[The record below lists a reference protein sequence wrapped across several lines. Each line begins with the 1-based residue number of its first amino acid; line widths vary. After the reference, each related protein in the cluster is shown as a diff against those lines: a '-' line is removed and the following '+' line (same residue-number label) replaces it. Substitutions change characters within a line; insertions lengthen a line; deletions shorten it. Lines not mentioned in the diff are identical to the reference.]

1 MLSPKSRP
9 RSVKGAG
16 FDGVNRALMLGA
28 VLAVWMLGL
37 IGRLYYLEVI
47 DYVQLL
53 SRAEHQ
59 QQRVVELAPQRG
71 AIYDREMH
79 PLAMTLPV
87 DSVFAV
93 PAEISDRSGTAR
105 RLASVLK
112 LDSNDLLG
120 RFEAFR
126 SFCWVK
132 RKVSTDEAA
141 EVKTLNLKGI
151 YFQKEMKRF
160 YPKGELASQVL
171 GYVGMDDQ
179 GLAGL
184 EFGANN
190 DVAGTPG
197 HMVLETDARRQS
209 FDSNESPGLPGKSLV
224 LTLDENIQYTAET
237 ALDETVHKYHAA
249 GGTIVVQNPN
259 TGEIL
264 ALASYPKFDPNTYSK
279 FRASDWKNRGVAW
292 VFEPGSTFKLV
303 TLSAALEE
311 GLASP
316 NEWVDCQQGRIV
328 LAGHTIHDHKPF
340 GALTVEQVLVNSS
353 DVGAIKIGL
362 RLGEERFYRY
372 IRSFGFG
379 QPTGVELPGE
389 EHGLLKPPSRW
400 SGISI
405 GEISIGQEIGVTS
418 VQLLTAYSA
427 VANGGILY
435 PPRIVRDVYRGDA
448 HETAPPIQGRRV
460 VSVRIAETMKEMLM
474 QVVEQGTGKAARLD
488 GYTAGGKTGTAQKID
503 PNGHYSHTHYV
514 ASFVGFAP
522 VRRPEIAVLVAI
534 DSPVGAIYGQEVAA
548 PAFRSVVEQ
557 TLGYLNV
564 PQDNPSRWLQL
575 AAQPPVRSPRQ
586 IREGRAGFLLSD
598 SEPTGAAASPV
609 QSVSLQKNLEGAEIS
624 DLRSQISD
632 FKSPISNLKSGDHPR
647 PTTEMLSAGPR
658 VAVPD
663 FTGLAVRSAAEK
675 CETLGLDLV
684 VAGSGLG
691 HKQKPAAGALVPAHS
706 AVWVEFSR

>member
-1 MLSPKSRP
+1 MSSRKPRP

-16 FDGVNRALMLGA
+16 LGGVNRALTLG
-28 VLAVWMLGL
+28 VIMAVWMLGL
-37 IGRLYYLEVI
+37 IGRLYYLDVI

-53 SRAEHQ
+53 GQAERQ
-59 QQRVVELAPQRG
+59 QQRVVEVAPQRG
-71 AIYDREMH
+71 AIYDRQMH
-79 PLAMTLPV
+79 ALAMTLPV

-93 PAEISDRSGTAR
+93 PAEIADPPDTAR
-105 RLASVLK
+105 RLASVLR
-112 LDSNDLLG
+112 LDAKELFG

-132 RKVSTDEAA
+132 RKVTADEAA
-141 EVKTLNLKGI
+141 EVKNLDLKGI

-160 YPKGELASQVL
+160 YPKGELAAQVL

-184 EFGANN
+184 EYGMNSEVQGA
-190 DVAGTPG
+190 PG
-197 HMVLETDARRQS
+197 HIVLSTDAHRQS
-209 FDSNESPGLPGKSLV
+209 YASSESVGLPGKSLV

-237 ALDETVHKYHAA
+237 ILDETVRKWRAA

-264 ALASYPKFDPNTYSK
+264 ALASFPKFDPNVYSK
-279 FRASDWKNRGVAW
+279 FRPREWKNRGVAW
-292 VFEPGSTFKLV
+292 VYEPGSTFKLV
-303 TLSAALEE
+303 TLAAALEA
-311 GLASP
+311 GLATPQES
-316 NEWVDCQQGRIV
+316 VDCQQGRIV

-362 RLGEERFYRY
+362 RLGQERFYRT
-372 IRSFGFG
+372 IRDFGFG
-379 QPTGVELPGE
+379 QPTGIELPGE

-405 GEISIGQEIGVTS
+405 GEISMGQEIGVTA

-435 PPRIVRDVYRGDA
+435 PPRIVHEVFRGET

-460 VSVRIAETMKEMLM
+460 VSVRTAEEMKGMLR
-474 QVVEQGTGKAARLD
+474 QVVEQGTGKHARLD

-503 PNGHYSHTHYV
+503 PGGHYSHFHYV

-522 VRRPEIAVLVAI
+522 VRRPAIAILVAI

-548 PAFRSVVEQ
+548 PAFRSVAEQ
-557 TLGYLNV
+557 TLNYLSV
-564 PQDNPSRWLQL
+564 PQDNPTRWLQL

-586 IREGRAGFLLSD
+586 IRAGRAGIPLSV
-598 SEPTGAAASPV
+598 SERTVAAASPV
-609 QSVSLQKNLEGAEIS
+609 QNVA
-624 DLRSQISD
+624 LRSAVREPD
-632 FKSPISNLKSGDHPR
+632 RATELVSG
-647 PTTEMLSAGPR
+647 GPL

-663 FTGLAVRSAAEK
+663 FSGQAVRWAAEK
-675 CETLGLDLV
+675 CETVGLELV

-706 AVWVEFSR
+706 SVWVEFAR